1 MTTLTFQSFGLPRL
15 AILVLIFWIAAC
27 QRSGPKEQA
36 VAGTDAPK
44 EPLPAQ
50 PAVPAI
56 SDQDEKNVLYP
67 GQSLW
72 AGGYGLVLDG
82 DQTGLGTRLTEKGE
96 FILYNSSGRLW
107 TAKTNGAAPGYELI
121 LQEDG
126 NLVLY
131 DQGFRPV
138 WTSETHAYYGGE
150 KYRTADWKPVKLVLE
165 PNLLVLYSATGRR
178 VWSHQAGEIGGL
190 K

>member
-1 MTTLTFQSFGLPRL
+1 MTTLSIQSFSLARL
-15 AILVLIFWIAAC
+15 AILGLIFWISAC
-27 QRSGPKEQA
+27 QRSGPNEQA

-44 EPLPAQ
+44 EPAPAQ
-50 PAVPAI
+50 PTIPAI
-56 SDQDEKNVLYP
+56 SGEDEKNVLYP

-82 DQTGLGTRLTEKGE
+82 DQTGLGARLTEKGE
-96 FILYNSSGRLW
+96 FILYNSAGRLW
-107 TAKTNGAAPGYELI
+107 TAKTNGTAPGYELI
-121 LQEDG
+121 MQADG

-131 DQGFRPV
+131 DRGFRPV

-165 PNLLVLYSATGRR
+165 PNLLVLYSATGRQ
-178 VWSHQAGEIGGL
+178 VWNNTIGEIASPE
-190 K
+190 